1 MSVSEVR
8 TSIGVKVWAMS
19 TIYVA
24 NEVLR
29 AWFEIAN
36 LRGLDND
43 YLSSNLETIS
53 RGLQTWLTTRHLRRA
68 VLEVYDP
75 QTDMAVERWDMVF
88 DYDSSGTGGPQS
100 FRTEMDKLRE
110 FASRLR
116 SLPPGCRYRVVVQLD
131 EGALPVRGWVP
142 TTLRS
147 VDHLRSHNLGGFI
160 DTAKIKVG
168 MEYWS
173 GDYEGDP

>member
-1 MSVSEVR
+1 VR

-53 RGLQTWLTTRHLRRA
+53 RGAPDLAHNEAPSQ
-68 VLEVYDP
+68 
-75 QTDMAVERWDMVF
+75 
-88 DYDSSGTGGPQS
+88 GG
-100 FRTEMDKLRE
+100 
-110 FASRLR
+110 SRGLR
-116 SLPPGCRYRVVVQLD
+116 SPDRYGR
-131 EGALPVRGWVP
+131 
-142 TTLRS
+142 
-147 VDHLRSHNLGGFI
+147 
-160 DTAKIKVG
+160 
-168 MEYWS
+168 
-173 GDYEGDP
+173 